1 MGERAELN
9 NDRRRMRKTKEER
22 AKNWR
27 KFATRKYIFGTK
39 FSNHQT
45 RAPQYKME
53 ERPTSAPKIEDK

>member
-1 MGERAELN
+1 
-9 NDRRRMRKTKEER
+9 MRKTKEER
-22 AKNWR
+22 TKNWR